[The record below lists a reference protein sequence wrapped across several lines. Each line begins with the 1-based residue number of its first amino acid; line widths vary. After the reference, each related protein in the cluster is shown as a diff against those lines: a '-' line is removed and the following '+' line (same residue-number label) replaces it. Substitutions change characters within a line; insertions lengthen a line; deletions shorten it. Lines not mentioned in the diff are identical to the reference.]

1 MRASTFSGS
10 SRLTSAPSV
19 MRENEVRV
27 QVSFARSAQNVS
39 GLMSSAVRHT
49 PLTAMLLPCLS
60 SFAELG
66 ALMVMR

>member
-1 MRASTFSGS
+1 
-10 SRLTSAPSV
+10 

-49 PLTAMLLPCLS
+49 PLTAMLLPCFS
-60 SFAELG
+60 SCADWG
-66 ALMVMR
+66 ALMVMRWLPPVLDDADYGSNFFD